1 MAPEEK
7 YSLTS
12 YTGLDGLTGDD
23 LDQLCA
29 ARNEAVAN
37 ASRLPVLSR
46 EVEPA
51 HIFFVPCDTSKRVG
65 P

>member
-1 MAPEEK
+1 MTPEEK
-7 YSLTS
+7 HSLAS

-37 ASRLPVLSR
+37 GARLPTLCR
-46 EVEPA
+46 DVEPA
-51 HIFFVPCDTSKRVG
+51 HIFIVPCDTSERVG